1 MLIDSMEALALEKP
15 MADVARK
22 YKVKQSTVL
31 YHQKRF
37 FASLRNAQK
46 MLRFT
51 VRAANQRQDEEVEGA
66 WD

>member
-1 MLIDSMEALALEKP
+1 MVIDSMDAIALDKP

-31 YHQKRF
+31 YHQRRF
-37 FASLRNAQK
+37 FESLRNAQK
-46 MLRFT
+46 MLKFT